1 MYHVEGS
8 EGTEYERHIPTSIRG
23 QMALRQ
29 KVTATA
35 TPTEILSYQA
45 HFSTVLSASTLMTQ
59 EGRFLL
65 PLACMFKPGM
75 WKTAMPGSVNLCYQQ

>member
-29 KVTATA
+29 KVTGTA
-35 TPTEILSYQA
+35 NPTEILSYQSS
-45 HFSTVLSASTLMTQ
+45 FFYSTFCQHSDDPRRQVFASPHLH
-59 EGRFLL
+59 
-65 PLACMFKPGM
+65 
-75 WKTAMPGSVNLCYQQ
+75 V